1 MNKKMKTKWMNK
13 KVAIK
18 VNRMSG
24 MKKIKANNNN
34 KKVRKRKLKSRF
46 KNNNNS
52 KMMVGLLLRKRNE
65 PIIKKYF

>member
-18 VNRMSG
+18 VNKMSG
-24 MKKIKANNNN
+24 MKKIKANNN
-34 KKVRKRKLKSRF
+34 KKVRKRKPKSRS

-52 KMMVGLLLRKRNE
+52 KMMVGLL
-65 PIIKKYF
+65 